1 MKYIFH
7 WLIKKIAHFKKSYI
21 LFLCE
26 KIIIILTPYNVGN
39 EKV

>member
-7 WLIKKIAHFKKSYI
+7 LLMKHIDRFKKSYI

-26 KIIIILTPYNVGN
+26 KIIIILTQYNVGN